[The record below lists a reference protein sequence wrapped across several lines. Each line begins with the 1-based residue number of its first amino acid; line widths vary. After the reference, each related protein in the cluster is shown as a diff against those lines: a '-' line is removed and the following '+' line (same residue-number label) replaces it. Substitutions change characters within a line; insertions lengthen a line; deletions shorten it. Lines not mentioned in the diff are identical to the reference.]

1 MGSISNEA
9 GPNVWL
15 NMWPRH
21 FDYEYIREGYFQAA
35 VECFCFNLGNT
46 LGLDSHPST
55 ALATQF
61 TLITL
66 KETKSIMKFSAATVL
81 ASLAGAM
88 AAPGQQ
94 VQALDRRSGG
104 GVCQG
109 QFKNAVC
116 CSEAATISGTLA
128 IGLECE
134 SGSSEIS

>member
-1 MGSISNEA
+1 
-9 GPNVWL
+9 
-15 NMWPRH
+15 
-21 FDYEYIREGYFQAA
+21 
-35 VECFCFNLGNT
+35 
-46 LGLDSHPST
+46 
-55 ALATQF
+55 
-61 TLITL
+61 
-66 KETKSIMKFSAATVL
+66 MKFSAATVL

-134 SGSSEIS
+134 SAPGTPTNATQFASECKKEKKTHALCCVLRVGTVAALPCEPVTQA